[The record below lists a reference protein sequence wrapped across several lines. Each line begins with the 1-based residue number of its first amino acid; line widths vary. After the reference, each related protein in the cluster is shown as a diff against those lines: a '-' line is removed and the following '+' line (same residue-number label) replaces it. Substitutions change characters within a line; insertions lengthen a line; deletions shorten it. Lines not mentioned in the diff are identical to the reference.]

1 MARKQI
7 HPAFRIAVPLVSAS
21 LLTVLLALGTLNP
34 SPPEGV
40 DVYFETVARTID
52 MMPYRVGRWIGSDLN
67 SAPPQVLETLK
78 PTRVLHR
85 GYTAP
90 ALQDRFRVVV
100 VHCPDVRDMQGHYPA
115 RCYPATGWSE
125 VEHETITANFA
136 GGEHDV
142 TVYRFDQ
149 LGEFGENIRMT
160 VAVFFAL
167 PTTDMPQPAQAIYAD
182 LDGVRSASANRRRNL
197 LGSAQLQIIFDS
209 DKPNEDVIRVLE
221 QFAPALDPVIETVA
235 EGLS

>member
-1 MARKQI
+1 MSRKQI
-7 HPAFRIAVPLVSAS
+7 HPAFRVAVPLVSAS
-21 LLTVLLALGTLNP
+21 LLSVLLALGTLNP
-34 SPPEGV
+34 SPPQGV

-52 MMPYRVGRWIGSDLN
+52 KMPYRVDKWIGTDLN
-67 SAPPQVLETLK
+67 TAPPQVLETLK

-85 GYTAP
+85 GYTAQ
-90 ALQDRFRVVV
+90 QDRFRVVV

-115 RCYPATGWSE
+115 RCYPATGWTE
-125 VEHETITANFA
+125 ANHETITAHFA
-136 GGEHDV
+136 GADHEV
-142 TVYRFDQ
+142 TVYRFEQ
-149 LGEFGENIRMT
+149 LGDFGEHIKMT

-167 PTTDMPQPAQAIYAD
+167 PTTGKPQPAQAIYAD
-182 LDGVRSASANRRRNL
+182 LDGVRNASANRRRNL

-221 QFAPALDPVIETVA
+221 QFAPALDPVIQTVA